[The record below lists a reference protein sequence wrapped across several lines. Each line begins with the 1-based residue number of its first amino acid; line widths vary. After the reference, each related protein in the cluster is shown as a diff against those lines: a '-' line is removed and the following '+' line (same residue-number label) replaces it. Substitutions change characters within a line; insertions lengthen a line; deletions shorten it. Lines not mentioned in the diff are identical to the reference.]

1 MKNFIICLP
10 GYSKSMH
17 MAHCALKSG
26 EQHKWDVELFNGV
39 DGSTVSANEMSTQ
52 WGLKINSANRKCQ
65 KQMDTRAGVRGCF
78 LSHWLLWQ
86 QCVDLD
92 QTIGI
97 FEHDVEFLKPYTI
110 TDQFLDVLKLV
121 EGFEERRPMP
131 AGVWY
136 EGTRGYLIKPTGAK
150 KLINWVTVNGCLPSD
165 IAIGKDVVDIV
176 LNFDNYVHLSQQYN
190 NKNDKHV
197 NSFTWNLESMR

>member
-1 MKNFIICLP
+1 
-10 GYSKSMH
+10 

-26 EQHKWDVELFNGV
+26 KQHGWDVELYDGV
-39 DGSTVSANEMSTQ
+39 DGSAVSANEMSTH

-65 KQMDTRAGVRGCF
+65 KQMDTKAGVRGCF
-78 LSHWLLWQ
+78 LSHWLLWHK
-86 QCVDLD
+86 CVDID

-121 EGFEERRPMP
+121 EGFEERRSMP

-136 EGTRGYLIKPTGAK
+136 EGTRGYLISPAGAR
-150 KLINWVTVNGCLPSD
+150 KLINWATVNGCLPSD
-165 IAIGKDVVDIV
+165 IAIGKDVVDIA
-176 LNFDNYVHLSQQYN
+176 LNFDNYVQLSQQYN